1 MDGRTGMLPR
11 HERATIVGHLTPRF
25 SAGGMSTLSLRVRLA
40 VVLGV
45 LVVVPLA
52 SAALLVAALVPQLA
66 ETATRARVDTAAG
79 ATSAALFEQCRTVGV
94 IARTLALESS
104 LAGASADVALPAD
117 VAESVVDAVADIRAG
132 ATVTLVDPDGQ
143 VVAQAGPALPVP
155 ALSGISCSQGTAP
168 EQVVALVESVP
179 VQVGGELVLQ
189 AVVAL
194 PVGDHDLSDL
204 RVQLGIEPGLVLLRR
219 GRVVSSTL
227 PGPVTQVLDG
237 ELAGGSGEG
246 EVAGW
251 LYRRESGGPGSPY
264 TVSALDEPR
273 IPGDLNTY
281 LALVVALAALVGLWL
296 VLVVAR
302 RLTSPLVELTT
313 VAERLGRG
321 DLQARA
327 PAPAT
332 GRAGDDEIGRLATA
346 FNAMADD
353 LSTTIED
360 TQRGRDALADTFE
373 RFGEALGRTHDL
385 DGLLHTVLEAA
396 LTGAGASLGAVY
408 LGEGPALERR
418 AVTSPDPGSHGA
430 PDRSTTEELASL
442 SVLAARAV
450 SERGVVHD
458 RLAGTTGPAVAVP
471 LQRDERVVG
480 ALALARPT
488 GAPVLDDVALAAVL
502 SLATH
507 AGTAVG
513 NVRDHQETQRLSVT
527 DPLTG
532 AGNFRHL
539 STTLAR
545 EMERAA
551 RFERPL
557 SVLMLDID
565 HFKAVNDTHGHTV
578 GDVVLRELARRLS
591 QCVREVDVV
600 ARYGGEEFALVL
612 PETDLD
618 GAARVAERV
627 LTAVRETPFHAAGVD
642 PLRISVSVG
651 VATFPRHG
659 RTSSDVVRAADTALY
674 AAKHGGRDRSCL
686 APDPAGERD
695 PEEGHEQDR

>member
-1 MDGRTGMLPR
+1 M
-11 HERATIVGHLTPRF
+11 
-25 SAGGMSTLSLRVRLA
+25 SLRVRLA

-52 SAALLVAALVPQLA
+52 SAALLVALLVPQLA
-66 ETATRARVDTAAG
+66 EAATRARVDTAAG
-79 ATSAALFEQCRTVGV
+79 ATSAALSERCRTAGV
-94 IARTLALESS
+94 VARTLALEAS
-104 LAGASADVALPAD
+104 LAGVSADAALPTND
-117 VAESVVDAVADIRAG
+117 AESVVVRVAGTWAG
-132 ATVTLVDPDGQ
+132 ATVALLDPDGQ
-143 VVAQAGPALPVP
+143 VVAQAGPALEVP
-155 ALSGISCSQGTAP
+155 ALSGASCSEGTVP
-168 EQVVALVESVP
+168 EEVVALVESVP
-179 VQVGGELVLQ
+179 VQVDGELVLQ

-194 PVGDHDLSDL
+194 PMGDQALSAL
-204 RVQLGIEPGLVLLRR
+204 KAQLGVEGGLVLLDD

-227 PGPVTQVLDG
+227 PDAVTQVLDR
-237 ELAGGSGEG
+237 ELAGGAGEG

-251 LYRRESGGPGSPY
+251 HYRVASGGPGSPY
-264 TVSALDEPR
+264 AVSAQDEPR
-273 IPGDLNTY
+273 IPGDLHTY

-327 PAPAT
+327 PVPAT
-332 GRAGDDEIGRLATA
+332 GRAGDNEIGRLATA
-346 FNAMADD
+346 FNTMADD
-353 LSTTIED
+353 LSATIED

-418 AVTSPDPGSHGA
+418 AVSSSDDAGSHGD
-430 PDRSTTEELASL
+430 PELSTTETLVSL
-442 SVLAARAV
+442 GVLAARAV
-450 SERGVVHD
+450 GERGIVHD
-458 RLAGTTGPAVAVP
+458 VQAGSAGPAVAVP
-471 LQRDERVVG
+471 LQRDDRVVG
-480 ALALARPT
+480 ALALARPA

-513 NVRDHQETQRLSVT
+513 NVRDHQETMRLSVT

-551 RFERPL
+551 RFGRPL
-557 SVLMLDID
+557 GVVMLDID

-578 GDVVLRELARRLS
+578 GDAVLRELARRLS
-591 QCVREVDVV
+591 QCLRDLDVM

-618 GAARVAERV
+618 GAALVAERV
-627 LTAVRETPFHAAGVD
+627 LTAVRDTPFSPAGAD

-659 RTSSDVVRAADTALY
+659 RTSSEVVRAADTALY

-686 APDPAGERD
+686 APDPGRERD
-695 PEEGHEQDR
+695 PEERQERDR